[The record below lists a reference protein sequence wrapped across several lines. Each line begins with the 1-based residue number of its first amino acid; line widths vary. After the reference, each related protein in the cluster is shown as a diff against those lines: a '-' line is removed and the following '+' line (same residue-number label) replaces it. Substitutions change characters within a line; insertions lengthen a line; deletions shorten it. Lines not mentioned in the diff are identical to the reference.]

1 MTSPVAASLAAL
13 RAHGVD
19 GPLDAAIVLGTG
31 LSGLAESL
39 SEAVAIS
46 YANLPGFPKPGV
58 SGHAGRLVVGRSHG
72 RRIAFL
78 QGRAHYYE
86 SGDPRV
92 MAGALECLTALGCG
106 ALVLTAASG
115 SLRADLPPG
124 GLMLITDH
132 INWSGLNPLIGV
144 RTDDRFVSMV
154 DAYDPALRARF
165 LTAAARSGVALPEGV
180 YMWFSGPSFE
190 TPAEIRMAG
199 LMGADAVGM
208 SVAPEVILARRLG
221 LRVGAVTLI
230 TNYGAGYQGG
240 APTHDQTKS
249 IAAIGAQSLAT
260 LLDSFIEGIGTS

>member
-1 MTSPVAASLAAL
+1 MTNAVQASLDAL
-13 RAHGVD
+13 KAHGVTE
-19 GPLDAAIVLGTG
+19 PLDAAIVLGTG
-31 LSGLAESL
+31 LSDLAASL
-39 SEAVAIS
+39 SEAVTVS
-46 YANLPGFPKPGV
+46 YADLPGFPQPGV
-58 SGHAGRLVVGRSHG
+58 SGHAGRLLVGRSHG

-86 SGDPRV
+86 SGDPRA
-92 MAGALECLTALGCG
+92 MAGALDCLSALGCG
-106 ALVLTAASG
+106 ALVLTAACG

-124 GLMLITDH
+124 SLMLVADH

-144 RTDDRFVSMV
+144 ASDDRFVSLI

-165 LTAAARSGVALPEGV
+165 RAAALRANVLLPEGV

-221 LRVGAVTLI
+221 LKVGAVSLI

-240 APTHDQTKS
+240 APTHDQTKL
-249 IAAIGAQSLAT
+249 IAATGAQKLAM
-260 LLDSFIEGIGTS
+260 LLDSFIEGLPTP

>member
-1 MTSPVAASLAAL
+1 MTSAAQACLDVL
-13 RAHGVD
+13 KAHGV
-19 GPLDAAIVLGTG
+19 GEPLDAAIVLGTG
-31 LSGLAESL
+31 LSDLAGSL

-46 YANLPGFPKPGV
+46 YADLPGFPQPGV

-86 SGDPRV
+86 SGDPRA
-92 MAGALECLTALGCG
+92 MAGALECLSALGCG

-124 GLMLITDH
+124 GLMLVTDH

-144 RTDDRFVSMV
+144 TSDDRFVPMI
-154 DAYDPALRARF
+154 DAYDPGLRARF
-165 LTAAARSGVALPEGV
+165 RAAAVRTGMTLPEGV

-199 LMGADAVGM
+199 LLGADAVGM

-221 LRVGAVTLI
+221 LRVGAVSLI

-240 APTHDQTKS
+240 APTHDQTKQV
-249 IAAIGAQSLAT
+249 AATGAQSLAL
-260 LLDSFIEGIGTS
+260 LLDSFIEGLETP